1 MRKAMSFFKKI
12 MDWFYEDEEEEVAL
26 EPHNNHENIQ
36 KKPKQ
41 QGKKQKRQTEIEAKI
56 QYRYPKDNFK
66 FPLISDE
73 ELMRLKEQKKKQKE
87 LGGRNGVHVREVE
100 NYPPVS
106 SSQMSYQR
114 VIPKPEPKQTKIQQ
128 NKIPFR
134 RTEIP
139 SPIYGFQ
146 NRQTGTK
153 NQKTIEYELPSE
165 PTLDSVLALMH
176 GKKENPLQVKQEQ
189 PIENKQDNPTR
200 NAGTEPREQEQQTSK
215 LNENKALYMEEL
227 ENKITSEY
235 AHSSSAEDRE
245 VAATS
250 EIEWDSPG
258 MNEIVEEMNEA
269 ILNADYSFEEEVIQE
284 EILEDIPVL
293 DTGRK
298 IENQGDTN
306 QGIILD
312 HQPVEEQ
319 ADRER
324 PENNPEIQQ
333 EKAVMDFGLQH
344 SDGEEHEV
352 IEEADSFI
360 EEEGDI
366 VFVENDDPQMN
377 GMPSRFSELETY
389 TVEADQQEYDKH
401 EGTID
406 FSHSEENG
414 QAVISLDRIVDELSV
429 TDNQKDTGIIKESI
443 TPLEEQPQDESNSL
457 ENTNQPTDTKEHME
471 REISLSEQT
480 DLKVEKEPDN
490 VMDEEERRKLER
502 EKRIKERRKHIPFNV
517 LMLKND
523 KDHLAAQHHQRTN
536 SEKEEAAPEQPK
548 KKLID
553 SYQYP
558 DIEILNPRVDIKED
572 ADWLAEQAALLDDT
586 LEQFNVKA
594 RVHTY
599 SQGPS
604 VTRFEVQPE
613 PGVKVSKITN
623 LNDDLKLSLAAK
635 DIRIEAPI
643 PGKRMIGIE
652 IPNINTRPVYL
663 REVLE
668 EKVFVDNSSPLSVA
682 VGLDISGNAIVT
694 DLKKM
699 PHGLVAGSTGSGKS
713 VFINSVLIS
722 LLYKS
727 HPSDVRLLLIDPK
740 MVELAPYNNIP
751 HLAAP
756 VITDVKA
763 ATAALKWAVEEM
775 ERRYELF
782 AHSGARDIVRYNE
795 KVMASG
801 QMEHKLPYLVIV
813 IDELADLMMMSPAD
827 VEEAICRIAQKAR
840 ACGIHLLVATQR
852 PSVDVITG
860 LIKANIPTRIAFSV
874 SSQVD
879 SRTILDQSGAEKLL
893 GRGDMLF
900 LENGTSKAV
909 RLQGTFVTDDEIE
922 DVVKHVLNQAKP
934 SFMFEPNELVKTS
947 EHIEEK
953 DELYYEVCE
962 FAVEMGGAS
971 ISSLQRRFRIGYN
984 RAARLIDILEREGIL
999 SESKGSKPRDVLI
1012 SESDLEAMHESQ
1024 SPF

>member
-1 MRKAMSFFKKI
+1 MSFFKKI
-12 MDWFYEDEEEEVAL
+12 IDWFYEDVEEEVEV
-26 EPHNNHENIQ
+26 EPRNSHENIQ

-41 QGKKQKRQTEIEAKI
+41 VKRQKENQIEIEARI

-73 ELMRLKEQKKKQKE
+73 ELIRLKEQKKKQNE
-87 LGGRNGVHVREVE
+87 LGVKKEVHVRRFEKSPAAV
-100 NYPPVS
+100 PKLKVS
-106 SSQMSYQR
+106 NQR
-114 VIPKPEPKQTKIQQ
+114 IIPKPEPKQNEVVP
-128 NKIPFR
+128 NKKPFR

-146 NRQTGTK
+146 NRQAGTK
-153 NQKTIEYELPSE
+153 NQKTVEYELPPE
-165 PTLDSVLALMH
+165 TTLDSVLALMH
-176 GKKENPLQVKQEQ
+176 GKKVNPPSVNQEPSFEMERQ
-189 PIENKQDNPTR
+189 NELPLNPDFKHSD
-200 NAGTEPREQEQQTSK
+200 EEIKEEQQKVSTNDGNRHTEDIESVIAP
-215 LNENKALYMEEL
+215 LLPD
-227 ENKITSEY
+227 TV
-235 AHSSSAEDRE
+235 SAEDTE

-250 EIEWDSPG
+250 EIAWNPVSE
-258 MNEIVEEMNEA
+258 NQIIEEMNEA
-269 ILNADYSFEEEVIQE
+269 ILNADYEDEITQE
-284 EILEDIPVL
+284 EGIVEEDTLIMHSGSQMEQEEFQSIPMIHQNL
-293 DTGRK
+293 D
-298 IENQGDTN
+298 
-306 QGIILD
+306 
-312 HQPVEEQ
+312 EQ
-319 ADRER
+319 ADDENL
-324 PENNPEIQQ
+324 ENN
-333 EKAVMDFGLQH
+333 FGLQPEEPVEDYYH
-344 SDGEEHEV
+344 SPSGSEV
-352 IEEADSFI
+352 YEDIEEADSDMEEDQPYKRDEIQQAHDLITQTHDSVMNI
-360 EEEGDI
+360 EENHQVSGNDEKNIDI
-366 VFVENDDPQMN
+366 
-377 GMPSRFSELETY
+377 
-389 TVEADQQEYDKH
+389 
-401 EGTID
+401 
-406 FSHSEENG
+406 SHNEKNG
-414 QAVISLDRIVDELSV
+414 QDIILLDGTEDEFSI
-429 TDNQKDTGIIKESI
+429 KDIQTNEPVSNESI
-443 TPLEEQPQDESNSL
+443 ASFETQSIDRTNGLEKSAQLDDT
-457 ENTNQPTDTKEHME
+457 ENHID
-471 REISLSEQT
+471 REVSLSEPNSPMEAT
-480 DLKVEKEPDN
+480 VTSDA
-490 VMDEEERRKLER
+490 MDEEERRKIER
-502 EKRIKERRKHIPFNV
+502 EKRIRERRKHIPFNV

-523 KDHLAAQHHQRTN
+523 KDHIAANRNQKTIAG
-536 SEKEEAAPEQPK
+536 KEEKPSEQPK
-548 KKLID
+548 KKLND

-558 DIEILNPRVDIKED
+558 DISILKPRVDIRED

-604 VTRFEVQPE
+604 VTRFEVQPD

-668 EKVFVDNSSPLSVA
+668 EKVFAENTSPLSVA
-682 VGLDISGNAIVT
+682 VGLDISGNPIVT

-782 AHSGARDIVRYNE
+782 AHSGVRDIVRYNE
-795 KVMASG
+795 KALSSG

-900 LENGTSKAV
+900 LENGTSKTV

-922 DVVKHVLNQAKP
+922 DVVKHVMAQAKP

-984 RAARLIDILEREGIL
+984 RAARLIDMLEKEGIL

-1012 SESDLEAMHESQ
+1012 SESDLEAIHESQ

>member
-1 MRKAMSFFKKI
+1 
-12 MDWFYEDEEEEVAL
+12 
-26 EPHNNHENIQ
+26 
-36 KKPKQ
+36 
-41 QGKKQKRQTEIEAKI
+41 
-56 QYRYPKDNFK
+56 
-66 FPLISDE
+66 
-73 ELMRLKEQKKKQKE
+73 
-87 LGGRNGVHVREVE
+87 
-100 NYPPVS
+100 
-106 SSQMSYQR
+106 
-114 VIPKPEPKQTKIQQ
+114 
-128 NKIPFR
+128 
-134 RTEIP
+134 
-139 SPIYGFQ
+139 
-146 NRQTGTK
+146 
-153 NQKTIEYELPSE
+153 
-165 PTLDSVLALMH
+165 MH
-176 GKKENPLQVKQEQ
+176 GKKENPVQVKQEN
-189 PIENKQDNPTR
+189 PAETTQDNLTQDVKV
-200 NAGTEPREQEQQTSK
+200 EQHEKDLHQASN
-215 LNENKALYMEEL
+215 LNENKVLDMDVL
-227 ENKITSEY
+227 EDEIPSGY
-235 AHSSSAEDRE
+235 VHSSFRE
-245 VAATS
+245 EREAAATS
-250 EIEWDSPG
+250 ELEWDSTG
-258 MNEIVEEMNEA
+258 MNQIAEEMNEA
-269 ILNADYSFEEEVIQE
+269 ILNSDYAYEKEIIQG
-284 EILEDIPVL
+284 EILEDTPVL
-293 DTGRK
+293 DTDQQ
-298 IENQGDTN
+298 IENLEEIQSSSLN
-306 QGIILD
+306 
-312 HQPVEEQ
+312 HQTIEEDEQ
-319 ADRER
+319 AEPDR
-324 PENNPEIQQ
+324 PEINPEFQQ
-333 EKAVMDFGLQH
+333 EKEALDFVLQP
-344 SDGEEHEV
+344 SDSEEYEV
-352 IEEADSFI
+352 IEETDSVI
-360 EEEGDI
+360 EDAELILVDNDEHQTKDI
-366 VFVENDDPQMN
+366 SAFSSEVDTYKAEDDDRYDSKDDYGQ
-377 GMPSRFSELETY
+377 SR
-389 TVEADQQEYDKH
+389 
-401 EGTID
+401 
-406 FSHSEENG
+406 ENG
-414 QAVISLDRIVDELSV
+414 QVAIPSDI
-429 TDNQKDTGIIKESI
+429 TDKEDIIAENPKDTIITKENMGLS
-443 TPLEEQPQDESNSL
+443 EEYSMEDSDSL
-457 ENTNQPTDTKEHME
+457 EDSDQPIAQIGHTDME
-471 REISLSEQT
+471 VSLAEKPN
-480 DLKVEKEPDN
+480 LNVEKEPDN

-523 KDHLAAQHHQRTN
+523 KDHLAAHHHPKTN
-536 SEKEEAAPEQPK
+536 GEKEEAASEQPK

-668 EKVFVDNSSPLSVA
+668 EEVFVENSSPLSVA

-727 HPSDVRLLLIDPK
+727 HPSDVRVLLIDPK

-795 KVMASG
+795 KALSSG

-922 DVVKHVLNQAKP
+922 DVVKHVRNQAKP

-1012 SESDLEAMHESQ
+1012 SESDLEAMHESH
-1024 SPF
+1024 SSF